1 MVDLALWGAALKK
14 INNKTARCARACEE
28 AQRIGWGAMEL
39 LYEPSGTIASITV
52 WRWRL
57 SAMIS
62 NSGTVPHLWI
72 WIISWYL
79 QGSWNNLWHLRE
91 TMSFRSISRGL
102 DGALERAAGLAFI
115 SWASLPL
122 AYIICPALSGWIIDQ
137 RFKWFVDE
145 NAAWP
150 RTLPDSFERH
160 HSGWSRSS
168 RGALLI
174 PLVYTTWFWPG
185 HFLGS

>member
-1 MVDLALWGAALKK
+1 MILYILYYGRLPSPRHPLCTTNLMSHVSPMVDLALWGAALKK
-14 INNKTARCARACEE
+14 INNKTARFARACEE
-28 AQRIGWGAMEL
+28 AQWIGWGAMEL

-102 DGALERAAGLAFI
+102 DGALERAAGLA
-115 SWASLPL
+115 SSVGHLCHWHTS
-122 AYIICPALSGWIIDQ
+122 
-137 RFKWFVDE
+137 FVRLCQDE
-145 NAAWP
+145 
-150 RTLPDSFERH
+150 S
-160 HSGWSRSS
+160 
-168 RGALLI
+168 
-174 PLVYTTWFWPG
+174 
-185 HFLGS
+185 